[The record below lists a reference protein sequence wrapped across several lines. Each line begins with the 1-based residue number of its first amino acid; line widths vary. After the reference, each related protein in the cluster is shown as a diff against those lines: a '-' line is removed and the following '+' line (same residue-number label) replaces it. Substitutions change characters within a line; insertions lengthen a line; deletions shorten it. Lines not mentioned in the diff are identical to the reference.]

1 MALRSRLQQREI
13 LDGLLLRESVFRYA
27 IAAFVLV
34 FGVIAMFSLAS
45 SDGPQTPVARGVVL
59 VVSLTTLPVAIATTR
74 LHLGSVWWSQRARWQ
89 PAPTLFV
96 GYADT
101 GLTVILAAFQNAAA
115 ALLGT
120 ALFAVVGAYAAHFL
134 TFIPRLVHIAMSS
147 VVIIVFGVQTV
158 AAGDTDPLGGVGR
171 TMVLLL
177 AVNGTVL
184 LHGLYTSEIRQ
195 AIARSHMVAT
205 TDPLTL
211 LANRRAFDLRA
222 RRLIETS
229 PDGVDVLL
237 VDVDDLK
244 VINDSYGHDHGD
256 QVLRR
261 VAAGI
266 TSTVGLHAVSARL
279 GGDEFGIA
287 VAVQP
292 DRTKEQVADA
302 LRQLLSREGI
312 SVSIGSARA
321 EGLTPTGE
329 SEAVLSHLLKT
340 ADERMYSGKRRQTRP

>member
-1 MALRSRLQQREI
+1 MMALRSRLQQREI
-13 LDGLLLRESVFRYA
+13 LDGLVLREPVFRYA

-34 FGVIAMFSLAS
+34 FGVVGVLSLAS
-45 SDGPQTPVARGVVL
+45 TDGPQTPVARGVVL

-96 GYADT
+96 AYADT
-101 GLTVILAAFQNAAA
+101 GLTVILAFQNAAA

-134 TFIPRLVHIAMSS
+134 TAVPRLLHIAVSS
-147 VVIIVFGVQTV
+147 IVIVAFGVRTV
-158 AAGDTDPLGGVGR
+158 AAGDTDPLGGIGQTV
-171 TMVLLL
+171 VLLV

-184 LHGLYTSEIRQ
+184 LHGQYTSEIRR

-229 PDGVDVLL
+229 PHGVDVLL
-237 VDVDDLK
+237 VDVDHLK
-244 VINDSYGHDHGD
+244 MINDSHGHDHGD

-266 TSTVGLHAVSARL
+266 ISTVGMLAVSARL

-287 VAVQP
+287 VAVRP

-321 EGLTPTGE
+321 EGPTPTGE
-329 SEAVLSHLLKT
+329 SEEVLSHLLKT